1 MGVGSEAER
10 YRGLAT
16 TYATDNT
23 LGDVGDVM
31 DVSIHYAW
39 TMSHELTHVQTY
51 LNIAHEVTSLST
63 SACVLNSE
71 IDTIAVV
78 LGGE

>member
-1 MGVGSEAER
+1 MDVGSEAEQ

-31 DVSIHYAW
+31 DVRTHYSW

-51 LNIAHEVTSLST
+51 LDIVHEVTSLST
-63 SACVLNSE
+63 SACILNSE
-71 IDTIAVV
+71 IDVIAVV